1 MNVNCFGGKMNWH
14 LAMVLLTQKIN
25 NLILLLIYAIKKTD
39 FNIDGYLELVLAW
52 SLELFV

>member
-1 MNVNCFGGKMNWH
+1 MFKKCAISLNWH

-39 FNIDGYLELVLAW
+39 FNNDGYLELVLAW
-52 SLELFV
+52 RLELFV